1 VKKSVVALLITL
13 ALIVLISPG
22 IVGRL
27 AEQSMQENLDWAS
40 TESLEFVIT
49 SQGFDRG
56 WFSSAGRHRIEFRD
70 GGLQGAMLRLFGADT
85 FANLP
90 AIIVDTRLDHG
101 LIPVTSL
108 SREQGSLKP
117 GLGSAISTFSLELA
131 DGETIALPGTIYS
144 TLSLAG
150 ELQSNFVLQAD
161 GFKSEKVRI
170 DWGAT
175 NILVTTNP
183 TTGSIDVKGSID
195 SISIQSPR
203 KMLRFDKIELT
214 IQQRMSPF
222 GFAVGDFKFSW
233 QAMTEGTAADP
244 TKIGPVTISSNLA
257 VDDDRV
263 NGHVTLELENARF
276 ADFGTAAIV
285 ANIRFENAD
294 GVAIAN
300 LKRALEKMPLDE
312 DVLTAFESLDN
323 DLRRLLAAGIELHIE
338 QLEVSLPQGSI
349 TSTFSFI
356 VAETDL
362 DGFTW
367 TAPLLAL
374 DARAD
379 ISLPVELVE
388 LALDMNPQ
396 LNAAIG
402 MGFLRKNGAFYV
414 MEAAFEKGLL
424 TINGA
429 PMPIPLPGLQ
439 QVAHTTD

>member
-1 VKKSVVALLITL
+1 MKKSVVALLITL

-161 GFKSEKVRI
+161 GFESEKVRI

-233 QAMTEGTAADP
+233 QVMTEGTGADP

>member
-1 VKKSVVALLITL
+1 VKKSVVALLIAL

-40 TESLEFVIT
+40 TENPEFVIT

-70 GGLQGAMLRLFGADT
+70 GDLQDAILSLAGADT
-85 FANLP
+85 VADLP

-131 DGETIALPGTIYS
+131 GGETIALPGRIYS

-161 GFKSEKVRI
+161 GFESEKVRI

-175 NILVTTNP
+175 DILVTTNP
-183 TTGSIDVKGSID
+183 TNGSIDVKGSID
-195 SISIQSPR
+195 SITIQAPR
-203 KMLRFDKIELT
+203 EMLRFDKIELT

-222 GFAVGDFKFSW
+222 GFAVGDLKFSW
-233 QAMTEGTAADP
+233 QAMTEGTGAD
-244 TKIGPVTISSNLA
+244 TTTIGPVTISSNLA
-257 VDDDRV
+257 VVDDRV
-263 NGHVTLELENARF
+263 NGHVRLELENAPF
-276 ADFGTAAIV
+276 ANFGTAAIV
-285 ANIRFENAD
+285 ANIRLENAD

-312 DVLTAFESLDN
+312 DALTAFESLDN
-323 DLRRLLAAGIELHIE
+323 DFRRLLAAGIELHIE

-362 DGFTW
+362 DEFTW

-379 ISLPVELVE
+379 ISLPVGLVE

-396 LNAAIG
+396 LNAAIS
-402 MGFLRKNGAFYV
+402 MGFLRKNGDFYV
-414 MEAAFEKGLL
+414 MEAAFKKGLL

-439 QVAHTTD
+439 

>member
-1 VKKSVVALLITL
+1 MKKSVVALLMAL

-27 AEQSMQENLDWAS
+27 AEQSMHENLDWAG
-40 TESLEFVIT
+40 TENLEFVIT

-70 GGLQGAMLRLFGADT
+70 GNLHDAMLRLGGAEMVAD
-85 FANLP
+85 LP
-90 AIIVDTRLDHG
+90 VIIVDTRLDHG

-131 DGETIALPGTIYS
+131 GGETIALPGTIYS

-161 GFKSEKVRI
+161 GFESEKVRI

-175 NILVTTNP
+175 DILVTTNP
-183 TTGSIDVKGSID
+183 TNGSIDVQGSID
-195 SISIQSPR
+195 SITIQSPR
-203 KMLRFDKIELT
+203 DSLRFDKIELT

-222 GFAVGDFKFSW
+222 GFAVGNSKFSW
-233 QAMTEGTAADP
+233 QAMTEGPIGAGT
-244 TKIGPVTISSNLA
+244 TIGPVTISSYLA

-263 NGHVTLELENARF
+263 NGHVMLELESAPF
-276 ADFGTAAIV
+276 AGLGAAAIV
-285 ANIRFENAD
+285 ANIRLENAD

-300 LKRALEKMPLDE
+300 LKRALENMPLDE
-312 DVLTAFESLDN
+312 DALTTFESLDK
-323 DLRRLLAAGIELHIE
+323 DLQRLLAAGIELHIE
-338 QLEVSLPQGSI
+338 QLEISLPQGSI

-367 TAPLLAL
+367 TTPLLAL
-374 DARAD
+374 DASAD

-402 MGFLRKNGAFYV
+402 MGFLRKNGDFYV
-414 MEAAFEKGLL
+414 MEAAFKKGLL

-429 PMPIPLPGLQ
+429 PMPIPMPGLQ
-439 QVAHTTD
+439 